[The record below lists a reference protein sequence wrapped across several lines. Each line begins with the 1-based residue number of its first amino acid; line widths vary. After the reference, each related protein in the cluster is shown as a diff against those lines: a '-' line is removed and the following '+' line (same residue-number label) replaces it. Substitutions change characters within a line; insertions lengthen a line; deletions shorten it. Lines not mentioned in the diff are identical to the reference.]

1 MRGFTIRLLLMMSVI
16 SGIATASRD
25 SVHAESVDIGSRRE
39 LFVDETLTERTEGGV
54 TYRLHHPTAREVAI
68 TFEKPWEGNSSGYA
82 TVFQDGSIYRMYYRG
97 HRYLIDP
104 PPLRQAQ
111 SEVVCYAESR
121 DGIQWTK
128 PNLELFDW
136 PPTANNSGPKDNN
149 IIWRGGPETH
159 NFAPFKDTNPAC
171 SPEER
176 YKAVGGTTASNGLLT
191 FRSADGIHWSPL
203 SSGPVVT
210 TGAFDSHNTV
220 FWDESRQRYSMYVR
234 YFSEADFKGLRSI
247 GMSHST
253 DFRSWSEPVGITYPK
268 ESLPQQMYT
277 NQISP
282 YYRAPH
288 ILMGFPTRFVS
299 RPLTEHAKRLEP
311 VRTRALF
318 AASIADSGAYT
329 GAEVTDGL
337 FMTSRDGL
345 MFRRWDE
352 AFLRPGREAEGR
364 WIYGDNYQSY
374 GLFETPSETPGCPN
388 EISMHFNEGSWRDA
402 EHRLRRYTIR
412 LDGFVSLNAPLT
424 GGAVT
429 TKPLKF
435 SGRYLTVNYATSA
448 AGSLR
453 VEIQTT
459 DGQPVPGYS
468 LSESDELFGDSVAQ
482 QVTWKDSADVSSLA
496 GKEVRLRFVL
506 HDGDIFSYQFSDQAA
521 KTGELPRVLIIGD
534 SISIGYTPFVEKALT
549 GEAVVVHHPGNG
561 SHTGRGLEMIEN
573 WLEETPWNV
582 IHFNWGLHDL
592 CYRHPNPTT
601 TDNRDK
607 VNGRLQTSLEQYE
620 RNLDQLVTR
629 LKKTGAALIWANTT
643 RVPEGEP
650 GRFAGDELR
659 YNAVAEKV
667 MKQHGIPINDL
678 HAASLTFGPEL
689 FKNAGDV
696 HYTPAGYEELGRT
709 VAESVRKALRLS
721 SDASAQNSSNTE

>member
-1 MRGFTIRLLLMMSVI
+1 MRYLRIVSCLYGMLAI
-16 SGIATASRD
+16 SFGTLS
-25 SVHAESVDIGSRRE
+25 AESMNIGQRRE
-39 LFVDETLTERTEGGV
+39 LFVDDALIDRIDGGMQF
-54 TYRLHHPTAREVAI
+54 RLHHPTSKEVAV
-68 TFEKPWEGNSSGYA
+68 TVEKPWEGNASGYA
-82 TVFQDGSIYRMYYRG
+82 TVFQDGDIYRMYYRG
-97 HRYLIDP
+97 HRYIIDP

-111 SEVVCYAESR
+111 SEVVCYAESK

-128 PNLELFDW
+128 PNVGLFDW

-159 NFAPFKDTNPAC
+159 NFAPFKDT
-171 SPEER
+171 SPSCHPDER

-234 YFSEADFKGLRSI
+234 YFSEAEFKGLRSI

-253 DFRSWSEPVGITYPK
+253 DFRAWSEPVGITYPK
-268 ESLPQQMYT
+268 ASLPQQMYT

-282 YYRAPH
+282 YFRAPH
-288 ILMGFPTRFVS
+288 ILMGFPTRFVA

-311 VRTRALF
+311 VKTRSQF

-352 AFLRPGREAEGR
+352 AFLRPGPEAEGR

-374 GLFETPSETPGCPN
+374 GLFETRSETPGGPN

-424 GGAVT
+424 GGTVT

-435 SGRYLTVNYATSA
+435 SGRYLMVNYATSA

-453 VEIQTT
+453 VEIQ
-459 DGQPVPGYS
+459 DAAGQPISGHT
-468 LSESDELFGDSVAQ
+468 LADSDELFGDRVAQ
-482 QVTWKDSADVSSLA
+482 QVTWKNSSDVSSLA

-506 HDGDIFSYQFSDQAA
+506 HDGDIFSYQFADQAA
-521 KTGELPRVLIIGD
+521 KPGDLPRVLIIGD
-534 SISIGYTPFVEKALT
+534 SMSIGYTPYVEKTMT

-561 SHTGRGLEMIEN
+561 RHSGHGLEMIEN
-573 WLEETPWNV
+573 WLGDTPWDV

-592 CYRHPNPTT
+592 CYRHPDPAKP
-601 TDNRDK
+601 DSRDK

-620 RNLDQLVTR
+620 KNLEQLVQR
-629 LKKTGAALIWANTT
+629 LEKTGAALIWASTT

-650 GRFAGDELR
+650 GRIAGDELR
-659 YNAVAEKV
+659 YNAVAEKI

-696 HYTPAGYEELGRT
+696 HYTPAGSEGLGT
-709 VAESVRKALRLS
+709 LVAEAIRKAIRHES
-721 SDASAQNSSNTE
+721 QPE